1 MKRMRHESTSGSN
14 RNRPEPTGSVQTG
27 DMAKSPR
34 WPIIACETPRVIFKS
49 IALNCETTITI
60 LGLQQEGEL
69 VEVSFS
75 WKRPLIV
82 RQLNG
87 NGGCAT
93 AEGGEVP
100 NSYEVNPASML
111 VWPVRIQVRY

>member
-1 MKRMRHESTSGSN
+1 LESAEADGLGSDWRHGEITTMANHRMRDT
-14 RNRPEPTGSVQTG
+14 
-27 DMAKSPR
+27 KSY
-34 WPIIACETPRVIFKS
+34 FKS

-93 AEGGEVP
+93 AEGGEVL